1 MRQAV
6 QETARARSSGPIR
19 LKIAGMDCGDCALTI
34 QNSIAQ
40 LDGVENAT
48 VSFTAETLEIL
59 GDVAVERIEQ
69 RLHELGYRLADPQD
83 AAAAESSAPRGWQG
97 FMAYLWAHRP
107 QRRALLVGIA
117 LIPFVPLLSALPT
130 AAGFAPLDIFF
141 ALAVL
146 VAGAPVFIKG
156 LRALTFGR
164 RITIDLLMAVAA
176 TGALIIGAGGEAI
189 TVMLL
194 FMLGEALEGYS
205 AERARDSLRSLIA
218 LQPQTARLLEIHN
231 NDHRHEITVPVDAL
245 TVGSII
251 LVRPGER
258 IPADGSVVAGTS
270 TVNQAPVTGESMPV
284 MRTVGDP
291 VMAGTVNGEAAL
303 EVRVSQIAA
312 QGTIA
317 RIARLVAK
325 AQSQRSPQE
334 RFVDRFAR
342 WYTPAVVLL
351 AFLVVALP
359 VVVLGQPLLNS
370 ADGHGWLYR
379 GLALLIIAC
388 PCALVISIPVTVVSG
403 LSRLA
408 QLGVLVK
415 GGAQLDRLA
424 DVAVVAFDKT
434 GTLTHG
440 RPRVTGVR
448 ASDCQHPAA
457 YSSDCASCDEVM
469 AAAAGVERG
478 SEHPVAHAIV
488 AAAGERQVA
497 HRWHCARDVTAHP
510 GRGVT
515 GELSNGVKVAV
526 GSREMFDAGMSG
538 WDKVSRHADPARAS
552 GDTVMYVATDNTLVG
567 YIGVADQIR
576 EAAGAALAELAELR
590 PPVKRIMLTGDHP
603 AAAARVVD
611 QVGGIDEVSAGLLPE
626 QKLAAIEELKSRC
639 GVTAMV
645 GDGIN
650 DAPALARADVGFAMG
665 AAGTAAAME
674 TADVVLMQD
683 DLSHVPVALRM
694 ARASRRIIK
703 QNVVLALGLKLAIL
717 ALAIVGIT
725 TLWMAVLA
733 DVGATLLVTANG
745 MRLLRES

>member
-1 MRQAV
+1 
-6 QETARARSSGPIR
+6 
-19 LKIAGMDCGDCALTI
+19 
-34 QNSIAQ
+34 
-40 LDGVENAT
+40 
-48 VSFTAETLEIL
+48 
-59 GDVAVERIEQ
+59 
-69 RLHELGYRLADPQD
+69 
-83 AAAAESSAPRGWQG
+83 
-97 FMAYLWAHRP
+97 
-107 QRRALLVGIA
+107 
-117 LIPFVPLLSALPT
+117 
-130 AAGFAPLDIFF
+130 
-141 ALAVL
+141 
-146 VAGAPVFIKG
+146 
-156 LRALTFGR
+156 
-164 RITIDLLMAVAA
+164 
-176 TGALIIGAGGEAI
+176 
-189 TVMLL
+189 
-194 FMLGEALEGYS
+194 
-205 AERARDSLRSLIA
+205 
-218 LQPQTARLLEIHN
+218 
-231 NDHRHEITVPVDAL
+231 
-245 TVGSII
+245 
-251 LVRPGER
+251 
-258 IPADGSVVAGTS
+258 
-270 TVNQAPVTGESMPV
+270 
-284 MRTVGDP
+284 
-291 VMAGTVNGEAAL
+291 
-303 EVRVSQIAA
+303 
-312 QGTIA
+312 
-317 RIARLVAK
+317 
-325 AQSQRSPQE
+325 
-334 RFVDRFAR
+334 VDRFAR

-351 AFLVVALP
+351 ALLVVALP
-359 VVVLGQPLLNS
+359 VLLLGQPLLDS

-424 DVAVVAFDKT
+424 DVTVIAFDKT

-440 RPRVTGVR
+440 KPRVTGVR

-457 YSSDCASCDEVM
+457 QSSDCASCDDVM
-469 AAAAGVERG
+469 AAAAGIERG

-497 HRWHCARDVTAHP
+497 HRWHSARDVTAHP

-538 WDKVSRHADPARAS
+538 WDKVTRHADPARAS

-567 YIGVADQIR
+567 YIGVSDQIR
-576 EAAGAALAELAELR
+576 EATGAALAELAALR

-611 QVGGIDEVSAGLLPE
+611 QVGGIDEVYAGLLPE
-626 QKLAAIEELKSRC
+626 QKLAAIEQLKTRH

-650 DAPALARADVGFAMG
+650 DAPALARSDVGIAMG

-683 DLSHVPVALRM
+683 DLSHVPLALRM
-694 ARASRRIIK
+694 ARKSRRIIK

-717 ALAIVGIT
+717 ALAVVGIT

-733 DVGATLLVTANG
+733 DVGATLLVTMNG